1 MALETGQDYYN
12 YYSSMMPWGNQ
23 GTGTTAPGTGIT
35 QLATPTIKYPPQ
47 GGGGDGGFHNV
58 YGYDPNV
65 SKTFTK
71 DVWTE
76 QGGPANMYGGWNTQD
91 VIGYQSPSGWKTE
104 QGKNI
109 NHLGL
114 EVPSVIGNLMNK
126 WMGTKVGEPQV
137 GDIKGTFTEG
147 IPEEGILAAIMGKT
161 QKDKQKVINQQ
172 IMQQQIREAEIAER
186 QRATAAAQV
195 QQNIATYGSGDRPST
210 GMNVAGGGKGQS
222 PTGGDVAG
230 TPFSRGGIL
239 GAF

>member
-1 MALETGQDYYN
+1 MPLETGDDYYN

-47 GGGGDGGFHNV
+47 YGGGDPTTTKNFDVTQWGIDMSKAPPGMEKVTASWQPSTVQGFQTGNQ
-58 YGYDPNV
+58 P
-65 SKTFTK
+65 
-71 DVWTE
+71 
-76 QGGPANMYGGWNTQD
+76 
-91 VIGYQSPSGWKTE
+91 WKTA

-109 NHLGL
+109 QHAGIGSD
-114 EVPSVIGNLMNK
+114 VYPSF
-126 WMGTKVGEPQV
+126 MGALLDKVGPQKFQGHRV
-137 GDIKGTFTEG
+137 GDIKGTFSEG
-147 IPEEGILAAIMGKT
+147 IPEEGIWAAMMGKT

-195 QQNIATYGSGDRPST
+195 RQNIATYGSGDRPST

>member
-47 GGGGDGGFHNV
+47 YGGGGGDPTTTKNFDVMQWGIDMSKAPPGMEKVTASWQPTTVQGFQTGNQ
-58 YGYDPNV
+58 P
-65 SKTFTK
+65 
-71 DVWTE
+71 
-76 QGGPANMYGGWNTQD
+76 
-91 VIGYQSPSGWKTE
+91 WKTA

-109 NHLGL
+109 QHAGIGSD
-114 EVPSVIGNLMNK
+114 VFPSVIGGILDQ
-126 WMGTKVGEPQV
+126 WGPQKFQGHRV
-137 GDIKGTFTEG
+137 GDIKGTFSEG

-172 IMQQQIREAEIAER
+172 IMHQQIRQEQIR
-186 QRATAAAQV
+186 QEQIRQEQIKKQT
-195 QQNIATYGSGDRPST
+195 TPT
-210 GMNVAGGGKGQS
+210 GGGWSPSGADLSPGGGYGQS
-222 PTGGDVAG
+222 PTGSDVEG

>member
-1 MALETGQDYYN
+1 MPLATGEDYYN
-12 YYSSMMPWGNQ
+12 YYSGMMPWGNQ

-47 GGGGDGGFHNV
+47 GGGGDGRFHNV

-71 DVWTE
+71 DVWSQTGPT
-76 QGGPANMYGGWNTQD
+76 QGWVSQD
-91 VIGYQSPSGWKTE
+91 VTGYQSPSGWKTE

-126 WMGTKVGEPQV
+126 WMGTEVGERQF
-137 GDIKGTFTEG
+137 GDIKGTFSEG
-147 IPEEGILAAIMGKT
+147 IPEEGILAAMMGKT
-161 QKDKQKVINQQ
+161 QKDKQKVINQE
-172 IMQQQIREAEIAER
+172 IMHQQIRQEQIR
-186 QRATAAAQV
+186 QEQIRQEQIKKHT
-195 QQNIATYGSGDRPST
+195 TPTGGGWSPSGGDST
-210 GMNVAGGGKGQS
+210 AGGGYGQS
-222 PTGGDVAG
+222 PTGSDVAG